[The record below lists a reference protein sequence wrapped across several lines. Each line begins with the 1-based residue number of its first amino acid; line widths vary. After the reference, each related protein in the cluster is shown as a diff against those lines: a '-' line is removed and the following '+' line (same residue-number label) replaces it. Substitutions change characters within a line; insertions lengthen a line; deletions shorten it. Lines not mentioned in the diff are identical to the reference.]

1 MFQKGYIVNTL
12 ACGQGF
18 VYLPY
23 ISRTYTLLANIHNI
37 NTYLLL
43 CITGLES
50 LLSEINSTS

>member
-37 NTYLLL
+37 NTYLLPMYYGFRKL
-43 CITGLES
+43 AK
-50 LLSEINSTS
+50 